1 MNKHR
6 RFVWTMSSP
15 AMLVLILLTIFP
27 IIFTIYCSF
36 TDYYFL
42 NKTQSNFIGLK
53 NFIDLFKD
61 RYFIQAS
68 LNTLKF
74 VLLAVFCELIL
85 GIFIA
90 VFVDSLKHIGKVM
103 RVVIL
108 LPALIPPVTVALI
121 WQMMMS
127 NNNGILNRMLNTLG
141 INGINWLLSP
151 EYAFSS
157 VLLIDIWQY
166 TPVVF
171 LIIFAALQA
180 IPDSQFEAA
189 KIDGV
194 NTWQKFI
201 YITLPNIKEAL
212 YLAVIMRMVDTFR
225 LFDKVNILTKGGP
238 AGTTSTMT
246 QYIYQHGVN
255 GLNLGFSSAAS
266 IIMTLSVL
274 IFITIYTLIIKSKN
288 DGEKKSWLKQL

>member
-103 RVVIL
+103 RVIIL

-288 DGEKKSWLKQL
+288 DGEKNYG

>member
-74 VLLAVFCELIL
+74 VLLAVFFELIL
-85 GIFIA
+85 GVFIA

-103 RVVIL
+103 RVIIL
-108 LPALIPPVTVALI
+108 FPALVPPVTVALI

-127 NNNGILNRMLNTLG
+127 NNNGILNRILNTLG
-141 INGINWLLSP
+141 FNGINWLLSP
-151 EYAFSS
+151 EYAFRSI
-157 VLLIDIWQY
+157 LLIDIWQY

-288 DGEKKSWLKQL
+288 DGEKNHG

>member
-85 GIFIA
+85 GVFIA

-103 RVVIL
+103 RVIIL
-108 LPALIPPVTVALI
+108 FPALIPPVTVALI

-151 EYAFSS
+151 EYAFRSI
-157 VLLIDIWQY
+157 LLIDIWQY

-212 YLAVIMRMVDTFR
+212 YLAVIMRMIDTFR

-274 IFITIYTLIIKSKN
+274 IFITIYTFIIKSKN
-288 DGEKKSWLKQL
+288 NGEKNYG

>member
-103 RVVIL
+103 RVIIL

-157 VLLIDIWQY
+157 ILLIDIWQY

-274 IFITIYTLIIKSKN
+274 IFITIYTFIIKSKN
-288 DGEKKSWLKQL
+288 DGEKNYG

>member
-127 NNNGILNRMLNTLG
+127 NNNGILNRMLKTLG

-288 DGEKKSWLKQL
+288 DGEKNHG

>member
-103 RVVIL
+103 RVIIL

-274 IFITIYTLIIKSKN
+274 IFITLYTLIIKSKN
-288 DGEKKSWLKQL
+288 DGEKNYG

>member
-288 DGEKKSWLKQL
+288 DGEKNHG

>member
-61 RYFIQAS
+61 GYFIQAS

-103 RVVIL
+103 RVIIL

-157 VLLIDIWQY
+157 ILLIDIWQY

-274 IFITIYTLIIKSKN
+274 IFITIYTFIIKSKN
-288 DGEKKSWLKQL
+288 DGEKNYG

>member
-85 GIFIA
+85 GVFIA

-103 RVVIL
+103 RVIIL
-108 LPALIPPVTVALI
+108 FPALIPPVTVALI

-151 EYAFSS
+151 EYAFRSI
-157 VLLIDIWQY
+157 LLIDIWQY

-274 IFITIYTLIIKSKN
+274 IFITIYTFIIKSKN
-288 DGEKKSWLKQL
+288 NGEKNYG

>member
-103 RVVIL
+103 RVIIL
-108 LPALIPPVTVALI
+108 FPALIPPVTVALI

-151 EYAFSS
+151 EYAFRSI
-157 VLLIDIWQY
+157 LLIDIWQY

-180 IPDSQFEAA
+180 IPDPQFEAA

-274 IFITIYTLIIKSKN
+274 IFITIYTFIIKSKN
-288 DGEKKSWLKQL
+288 DGEKNYG